1 MQALPVLGI
10 ALQAAGPIV
19 QGIAGYRAGKYNAKV
34 AKLNARNTQ
43 AEGMEQA
50 TRIRAAG
57 RVAMGRQIAAQ
68 GESGF
73 EIGAGSALDSLM
85 ESATNSEL
93 EAMDAFRAAR
103 AKAAGYRA
111 QGGLAR
117 MEGNNALVG
126 GFFGAASAVVSGISD
141 YASAKGDG

>member
-1 MQALPVLGI
+1 MQAAAIG
-10 ALQAAGPIV
+10 LQAVGSIV
-19 QGIAGYRAGKYNAKV
+19 QGVAGYRAGKYNAKV
-34 AKLNARNTQ
+34 AKLNARNTER
-43 AEGMEQA
+43 EGLEQA
-50 TRIRAAG
+50 TRLRNAG

-73 EIGAGSALDSLM
+73 EVGQGSALDSLL

-117 MEGNNALVG
+117 MEGNSALVQ
-126 GFFGAASAVVSGISD
+126 GFFGAASGVASGISD
-141 YASAKGDG
+141 YASAKGG